1 MSNLVYFIHTV
12 ILMIIQLLLLDNI
25 QVSSYVYLN
34 IYVLAILLAPD
45 EFSDTFTLLLAF
57 ILGAIVDVANNT
69 MGIHTAAA
77 TLMAYFRP
85 MILGAVSVRQN
96 SPIKTALRAGNTS
109 WLAKYI
115 SLTSVIYFVSFIMLE
130 AFTFR
135 AFYITLLRIVFSSMA
150 SFVIMMLYYYT
161 AIRSSSRHE

>member
-1 MSNLVYFIHTV
+1 MSNLVYFIHTA

-34 IYVLAILLAPD
+34 IYVLAILMAPD
-45 EFSDTFTLLLAF
+45 EFSDTFVLLMAF
-57 ILGAIVDVANNT
+57 VLGVIVDFANNT

-85 MILGAVSVRQN
+85 MILEAVSVRQN
-96 SPIKTALRAGNTS
+96 NPIKTALRASNTT

-115 SLTSVIYFVSFIMLE
+115 ALTSVIYFVSFIMLE
-130 AFTFR
+130 TFSFKAFH
-135 AFYITLLRIVFSSMA
+135 ITLLRIVFSTVA
-150 SFVIMMLYYYT
+150 SFVIMMLYYFT